1 MALKSQRCSQQGV
14 VEDQAAKLLFS
25 GLYHAASGVH
35 CGVGAPTQDAA
46 LLATALLQ
54 SFGKKFQVR
63 LLSIGPSDCGSCAC

>member
-1 MALKSQRCSQQGV
+1 

-54 SFGKKFQVR
+54 SFGKKFQAG
-63 LLSIGPSDCGSCAC
+63 LLSTGPSLSGLVAC

>member
-1 MALKSQRCSQQGV
+1 MFWLEQCSNNIKADRSFSLRQGV

-35 CGVGAPTQDAA
+35 CGVGAPAQDAV

-54 SFGKKFQVR
+54 SFGKKFQV
-63 LLSIGPSDCGSCAC
+63 